1 MQNQAYLSV
10 TTESQLDDYCQQ
22 ILANPAITWLAID
35 TEFVRVDTFFP
46 ELSLVQIQTCLG
58 ETAIIDPLAIFDSS
72 QSDKPLNS
80 LVKLLASCNIVKVFH
95 SARQDIEVLYQLE
108 GVMPQA
114 IFDTQIASVFKKHGE
129 LAGFARVIQAELNV
143 ELAKSQTRTNWHARP
158 LSEEQIEYALDD
170 VRYLAPL
177 YEKYLDELSQPQ
189 LDAVYEDCELLLD
202 ESLYKPDPHSAGSRI
217 KNLKG
222 LRPKNRA
229 IVNTLAE
236 WRETYAI
243 ENNQPKKWVMSDDVI
258 VHIAKRPPKTVE
270 ALYKVPGIKSSSV
283 KDYGSI
289 WIELIDEVFSLDPE
303 NFPKPEPKEKKTD
316 ADEDRLISYLQSY
329 INQVADDFNL
339 NVNQLISKR
348 QLLALVRR
356 EESLTGW
363 RKLMIGEQIQQL
375 LDGQACLK
383 VENQQ
388 IKLIQNS

>member
-72 QSDKPLNS
+72 HSDKPLNS

>member
-1 MQNQAYLSV
+1 
-10 TTESQLDDYCQQ
+10 
-22 ILANPAITWLAID
+22 
-35 TEFVRVDTFFP
+35 
-46 ELSLVQIQTCLG
+46 
-58 ETAIIDPLAIFDSS
+58 
-72 QSDKPLNS
+72 
-80 LVKLLASCNIVKVFH
+80 
-95 SARQDIEVLYQLE
+95 
-108 GVMPQA
+108 MPQA